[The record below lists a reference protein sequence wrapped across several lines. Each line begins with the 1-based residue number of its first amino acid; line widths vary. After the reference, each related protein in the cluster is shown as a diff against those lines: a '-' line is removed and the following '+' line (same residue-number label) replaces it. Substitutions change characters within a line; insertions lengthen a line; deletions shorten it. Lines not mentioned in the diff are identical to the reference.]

1 MRNVVPPHP
10 TEQYEISI
18 QTAAG
23 RVTTA
28 VDVPAAFIPVTAIA
42 PLLRRLG
49 EEAQRLETTRASE
62 EGRCCSCAKGC
73 AACCRMLVPLS
84 PPEAFRL
91 MEVIRLLP
99 IEQQDRIAARLE
111 QSKALLLSHG
121 IWQRL
126 LDVGES
132 ERPLNDDELAPLN
145 EAYYSLRMPCP
156 FLEDEV
162 CSIYTERPSACR
174 ELLVTSPPD
183 YCQDMANNPVDA
195 LPVPIR
201 VSTVLGLLWGDLTG
215 TPPRMIPLPILKN
228 WVERHR
234 SESEKTWRGFSLLE
248 AALDKIWR
256 FLSQARNGSQTEPFQ
271 GRSIRTSGVQQQ
283 FVTRMGESDR

>member
-1 MRNVVPPHP
+1 MSATRP

-23 RVTTA
+23 HVTTM
-28 VDVPAAFIPVTAIA
+28 VDVPTAFVPVTAII

-49 EEAQRLETTRASE
+49 EEAQRLETTRSAE
-62 EGRCCSCAKGC
+62 EGRCCSCTKGC

-99 IEQQDRIAARLE
+99 IEQQDRIVARLE
-111 QSKALLLSHG
+111 QSKSLLRSHG

-126 LDVGES
+126 LDVGAS

-156 FLEDEV
+156 FLEDET
-162 CSIYTERPSACR
+162 CSIYNERPSACR

-195 LPVPIR
+195 LPAPIR
-201 VSTVLGLLWGDLTG
+201 VSTVLGLLWGELTG
-215 TPPRMIPLPILKN
+215 TPPRMIPLPILRD
-228 WVERHR
+228 WVEHHR
-234 SESEKTWRGFSLLE
+234 PDRERTWQGVFLLE

-256 FLSQARNGSQTEPFQ
+256 FLSQDRNGAPTESPQ
-271 GRSIRTSGVQQQ
+271 DRPIRASGVQQE
-283 FVTRMGESDR
+283 FVDKNGRT